1 MGVILDSSV
10 VILAERA
17 GQTPLM
23 LMERVFQQLGNQQA
37 ALSAIGY
44 SELAH
49 GIYRAKT
56 EAQRFRRQT
65 FLADLV
71 SQLSIY
77 PFTREAADL
86 AAKIGAEAMM
96 AGSIVPYADLLIG
109 ATALSLE
116 FSVLTANERHFR
128 LIPSLEVHSFRP
140 KN

>member
-56 EAQRFRRQT
+56 EA
-65 FLADLV
+65 
-71 SQLSIY
+71 LSIY